1 MMTDSIQ
8 LISEADAV
16 GLIGAIP
23 DVVDVAGIKRR
34 ALAFESPRDG
44 SQDGWRC
51 AFPREGTIR
60 VGEQDAKIGLAP
72 ISFRPSQLVGAQ
84 IEMAHPDGR
93 VFRASPLLVQALL
106 GWLYVA
112 IERGDIVIP
121 QETP

>member
-1 MMTDSIQ
+1 MNAPID
-8 LISEADAV
+8 LIDESDAIA
-16 GLIGAIP
+16 LIAAIP

-34 ALAFESPRDG
+34 ALAFESPRDA
-44 SQDGWRC
+44 SPDGWRC

-60 VGEQDAKIGLAP
+60 VGDQDAKIGLAP
-72 ISFRPSQLVGAQ
+72 IAFRPSQLAGVA

-93 VFRASPLLVQALL
+93 VFRAPPLLVQALL

-112 IERGDIVIP
+112 IERGDIVVP